1 MAAANHIY
9 GRIAS
14 VRMED
19 ITGASF
25 GLTAD
30 GHTVTVS
37 YGADMVE
44 ATTYGDI
51 NRTFITGITDYTFTF
66 AGYYAGLAGEK
77 SASLIHE
84 IVGASQGTWFDIAP
98 SGSGSTSPGW
108 SGCVHV
114 ESYDVEVPTDGIVAI
129 SLTLRPRSGSLSYVA
144 DASW

>member
-9 GRIAS
+9 GRLAS
-14 VRMED
+14 VRAED
-19 ITGASF
+19 ISGASF

-30 GHTVTVS
+30 GQTVS
-37 YGADMVE
+37 VSYNADMVE

-51 NRTFITGITDYTFTF
+51 NRTFITGITDYTFTYSGF
-66 AGYYAGLAGEK
+66 YAGLAGEK
-77 SASLIHE
+77 AASLLYE

-108 SGCVHV
+108 SGCVHI
-114 ESYDVEVPTDGIVAI
+114 ESFESEVPTDGIV
-129 SLTLRPRSGSLSYVA
+129 TMNFTCRPRSGSLTYEA

>member
-1 MAAANHIY
+1 MAASNHIY
-9 GRIAS
+9 GRNCS
-14 VRMED
+14 VRAED

-30 GHTVTVS
+30 GQSVGVS
-37 YGADMVE
+37 YNADMVE
-44 ATTYGDI
+44 ATTFGDI

-66 AGYYAGLAGEK
+66 SGYYAGNAGAQA
-77 SASLIHE
+77 ASLLYE
-84 IVGASQGTWFDIAP
+84 IVGASQGTWVDIAP

-114 ESYDVEVPTDGIVAI
+114 ESFESEVPTDGIVTMNA
-129 SLTLRPRSGSLSYVA
+129 TFRPRSGSLTFET